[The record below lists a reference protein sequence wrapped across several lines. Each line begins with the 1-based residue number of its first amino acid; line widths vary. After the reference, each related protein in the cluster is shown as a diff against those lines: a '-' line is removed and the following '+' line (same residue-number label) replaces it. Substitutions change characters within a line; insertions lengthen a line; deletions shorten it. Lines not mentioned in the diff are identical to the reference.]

1 MFALFLFLGGL
12 LIALVLILLTRLIIA
27 LLFFIVR
34 PVSAPALVRFPGMA
48 LATAPSPVVCAG
60 RTDDEDDVVAPPAS
74 LTPLRPVTHRGYGA
88 TPADVTVARRL
99 RKPDRLGLVG

>member
-1 MFALFLFLGGL
+1 
-12 LIALVLILLTRLIIA
+12 
-27 LLFFIVR
+27 
-34 PVSAPALVRFPGMA
+34 MA
-48 LATAPSPVVCAG
+48 LAATPSPVVCAG

-99 RKPDRLGLVG
+99 RKPDRLGLVDQLRVAGIIPGDRSEERRGGKGCVSTCRSRWATDH